1 MQNAHGWIDKETHP
15 PSGADADEYG
25 CVLVWHAFQGNMIT
39 GWRNALSNRFIT
51 HVLTGSAPDGRNGN
65 EVMPFGGTAQSGA

>member
-51 HVLTGSAPDGRNGN
+51 HWQPTLPPPESTRREASQERK
-65 EVMPFGGTAQSGA
+65 